1 MTLPPRIGIDC
12 RMIDASGIGTA
23 IKGWLPLIIPDHPE
37 WRFVLLGDVSIL
49 QRFPWST
56 LPNVELQ
63 QFAAPIYSL
72 REQWE
77 WLNLRRAGFDL
88 LWVPHFNIPYF
99 WRGRLMVTVHDVIFL
114 AMPELFSRPKRL
126 YASLFLARIR
136 NRANAVM
143 FDSRFTQ
150 TEFARLVG
158 KPRNAVEII
167 PVPIDRKWFEPVE
180 KSTLPEGLDETPYIV
195 CVGNVKPHKNLR
207 QLVQAFGLI
216 ADKIPHRLLIIGRK
230 DGFLTGDSD
239 VESLATALSDRIK
252 FTGFVSD
259 AELHAIIAY
268 ADLLV
273 HPSLYEG
280 FGLPPLEALAAGRRV
295 TASDIPALR
304 EICSD
309 AVVFFDPSDLSSI
322 SRAIIQS
329 LTIPL
334 RSHVSDQTR
343 EFNDEQT
350 EKITKAYERM
360 ISSFLN

>member
-1 MTLPPRIGIDC
+1 MTPPARIAIDC

-126 YASLFLARIR
+126 YARLFLTRIR

-143 FDSRFTQ
+143 FNSRFTRD
-150 TEFARLVG
+150 EFARLVG
-158 KPRNAVEII
+158 KPPNTVEII

-180 KSTLPEGLDETPYIV
+180 KSSLPAGLNETPYIV

-207 QLVQAFGLI
+207 RLVQAFRLI
-216 ADKIPHRLLIIGRK
+216 ADKIPHRLLIIGKK

-239 VESLATALSDRIK
+239 VESLATSLSDRIK

-259 AELHAIIAY
+259 TELHAIIAY
-268 ADLLV
+268 AELLV

-280 FGLPPLEALAAGRRV
+280 FGLPPLEALATGCKVVVA
-295 TASDIPALR
+295 DIPALR
-304 EICSD
+304 ETCIG
-309 AVVFFDPSDLSSI
+309 ATTFFNPLSTTDMAN
-322 SRAIIQS
+322 AIYEVATRGEIRSFEEKQAIE
-329 LTIPL
+329 IPIA
-334 RSHVSDQTR
+334 DT
-343 EFNDEQT
+343 FNNLLLSV
-350 EKITKAYERM
+350 
-360 ISSFLN
+360 ISSNI